1 MFLELIYGMNKTN
14 LFIAGII
21 LLMSCTN
28 NSSNYDSKKTHEN
41 NVISVTIEDELTNLQ
56 QLKSDSKNAPMD
68 DACDWYYHEADSIIN
83 TVSIND
89 TVNKNKKLMK
99 VFYAESLYILGINYR
114 AAVYECKL
122 EEMDKLKIEYD
133 NKRIYSDDDIKST
146 KEKLSNLIDYVEKWK

>member
-1 MFLELIYGMNKTN
+1 MNKTN

-28 NSSNYDSKKTHEN
+28 KSSNNDSQKNQKNE
-41 NVISVTIEDELTNLQ
+41 VVSLTIEDELANLQ
-56 QLKSDSKNAPMD
+56 QLKSDSKDAPID
-68 DACDWYYHEADSIIN
+68 DACDWYYHEADSIFN

-89 TVNKNKKLMK
+89 TVNKNKNLMK
-99 VFYAESLYILGINYR
+99 MFYAESLYILGINYR

-122 EEMDKLKIEYD
+122 KELDKLKIEYD
-133 NKRIYSDDDIKST
+133 NKRTYIDDDIKST